1 MLWSQIKCLIIL
13 IVDDAHNMLSTEY
26 DSDADK
32 DYLPEN
38 NNNNDTD
45 SHSGSIES

>member
-13 IVDDAHNMLSTEY
+13 IVDDAHLLSTEY

>member
-13 IVDDAHNMLSTEY
+13 IIDDAHLISAD

-32 DYLPEN
+32 DYLPDDN
-38 NNNNDTD
+38 NNTD
-45 SHSGSIES
+45 NHSGNI

>member
-13 IVDDAHNMLSTEY
+13 IIDDAHLLSAD

-32 DYLPEN
+32 DYLPDDN
-38 NNNNDTD
+38 NNTD
-45 SHSGSIES
+45 SHLGNI

>member
-13 IVDDAHNMLSTEY
+13 IIDDAHLLSAD

-32 DYLPEN
+32 DYLPDN
-38 NNNNDTD
+38 NNKNDTD
-45 SHSGSIES
+45 SHSGNI